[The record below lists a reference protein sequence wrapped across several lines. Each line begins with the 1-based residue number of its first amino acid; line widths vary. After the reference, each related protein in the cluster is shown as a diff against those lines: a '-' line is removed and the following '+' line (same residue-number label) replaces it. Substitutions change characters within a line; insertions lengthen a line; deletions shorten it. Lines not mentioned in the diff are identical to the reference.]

1 MFLMVL
7 LVPTNH
13 EHCDHAVL
21 FNGSEDGNLHD
32 HCCGDSNLAP
42 DNTVQPVCA
51 AELVLN
57 MQL

>member
-1 MFLMVL
+1 MVL

-13 EHCDHAVL
+13 EHCDHAIL
-21 FNGSEDGNLHD
+21 FGSSENSNLHG
-32 HCCGDSNLAP
+32 HCCGDSNLALGR
-42 DNTVQPVCA
+42 TAQPVQA